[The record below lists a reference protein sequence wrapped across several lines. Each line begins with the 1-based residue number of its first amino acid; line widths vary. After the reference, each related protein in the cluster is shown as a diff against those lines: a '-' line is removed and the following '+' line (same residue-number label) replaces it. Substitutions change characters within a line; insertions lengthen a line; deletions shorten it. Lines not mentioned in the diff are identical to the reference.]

1 VGSITITPE
10 VWAIEKNLAIESID
24 TTGHLPE
31 SNQVGAKFWSMVREH
46 YVNAVDTDHLARF
59 DHYHCLFVDRVEA
72 QFPIT
77 PPPPTL
83 CITPVVPVT
92 PPPSH
97 PGTPSCPIPPPP
109 GGGANA
115 IPEPASLGMF
125 GIGIVVALLARR
137 IHLPGG
143 GSK

>member
-1 VGSITITPE
+1 MGSITITPE

-31 SNQVGAKFWSMVREH
+31 GNQVGAKFWWMIRER
-46 YVNAVDTDHLARF
+46 YVNAVDTGHLARF
-59 DHYHCLFVDRVEA
+59 DHYHCTFVDRVES
-72 QFPIT
+72 QFPMT
-77 PPPPTL
+77 TAPPTL
-83 CITPVVPVT
+83 CITLVVPVT

-97 PGTPSCPIPPPP
+97 PVTPSCPILSPP